1 MLKQLILENWKS
13 FRYAE
18 LPLDPLTVVIGTN
31 ASGKSNVAEA
41 LELLKRIVRGEDIEV
56 ALEGNK
62 TLSSIRGGVEWAALK
77 PETQFI
83 LKLLVQGEDDNT
95 DYFYSITVQT
105 KPDVH
110 IVQESLEMQ
119 KTLSNLP
126 INHEKLINNNLLTN
140 KSYFSEVNHLF
151 AQRQKEQNNL
161 KLALSKL
168 NNANQ
173 DLLQRV
179 NILKENITINKVKA
193 EVIIEKIEDVKKQTN
208 DLIEGINE
216 DDNKFNLLGNYLNL
230 MNILINKI
238 SSIFILNPAPS
249 LMRDYSRLSDILE
262 SDGSNIAGV
271 LAALDGEQKAE
282 VESTLSAYIK
292 DLPEGDIKRV
302 FAEPVGRLKTDAML
316 YCEEEWKPGE
326 MTLIDAK
333 TMSDGTLRFIAII
346 TALLTRPEGSQL
358 VIEEIDNGLHP
369 SRAELLVRILREIGS
384 KRKIDILITTHNPA
398 LLDALG
404 PEIVPFVVVAH
415 RDKETGESK
424 LTLLEDIENLPLL
437 LASGS
442 LGKLATKGVIEKSL
456 SDNK

>member
-18 LPLDPLTVVIGTN
+18 LPLDPLTVLIGTN
-31 ASGKSNVAEA
+31 ASGKSNVVET

-110 IVQESLEMQ
+110 IVQESLEIQ
-119 KTLSNLP
+119 KISSNSQS
-126 INHEKLINNNLLTN
+126 NYEKLINNNLLTH
-140 KSYFSEVNHLF
+140 KSYLSEVNYLF
-151 AQRQKEQNNL
+151 AQGKKEHDNL
-161 KLALSKL
+161 KLKLSKL
-168 NNANQ
+168 HNANQ
-173 DLLQRV
+173 ELLQKV
-179 NILKENITINKVKA
+179 NILKEKITNNEVKF

-208 DLIEGINE
+208 DLIERNYE
-216 DDNKFNLLGNYLNL
+216 DDDNFNLLSNYLDII
-230 MNILINKI
+230 NIIINKI
-238 SSIFILNPAPS
+238 SSIFILNPVPS
-249 LMRDYSRLSDILE
+249 TMRDYSRLSDILE

-282 VESTLSAYIK
+282 VESTLSAYIR
-292 DLPEGDIKRV
+292 DFPEGDIKTV
-302 FAEPVGRLKTDAML
+302 FAEPIGRLKTDAML

-326 MTLIDAK
+326 MTLIDARS
-333 TMSDGTLRFIAII
+333 MSDGTLRFLAIL

-424 LTLLEDIENLPLL
+424 LTLLEDIDNFSKLF
-437 LASGS
+437 ASYS
-442 LGKLATKGVIEKSL
+442 LGDMTTKGAIERSL
-456 SDNK
+456 SRNE

>member
-13 FRYAE
+13 FRYAQ
-18 LPLDPLTVVIGTN
+18 LPLDPLTVLIGTN

-77 PETQFI
+77 PENQFI
-83 LKLLVQGEDDNT
+83 LKLIVQGEDDKT

-110 IVQESLEMQ
+110 IVQESLEIQ
-119 KTLSNLP
+119 KISSNFQS
-126 INHEKLINNNLLTN
+126 NNETLINNILLSN
-140 KSYFSEVNHLF
+140 KSYLSEVNHLF
-151 AQRQKEQNNL
+151 AQGKKKHDKL
-161 KLALSKL
+161 KLAINKL
-168 NNANQ
+168 NNDNQ
-173 DLLQRV
+173 ELLK
-179 NILKENITINKVKA
+179 NFNALKENLTNNEAKA
-193 EVIIEKIEDVKKQTN
+193 EIIIEEIKNVKNQTN
-208 DLIEGINE
+208 KMIEIIYENDNNFDL
-216 DDNKFNLLGNYLNL
+216 LSNYLKV
-230 MNILINKI
+230 MNIIINKI
-238 SSIFILNPAPS
+238 SSIFILNPIPS
-249 LMRDYSRLSDILE
+249 TMRDYSRLSDILE

-271 LAALDGEQKAE
+271 LAALDNEQKAE

-292 DLPEGDIKRV
+292 DFPEGDIKTV
-302 FAEPVGRLKTDAML
+302 FAEPIGRLKTDAML

-326 MTLIDAK
+326 MTLIDARS
-333 TMSDGTLRFIAII
+333 MSDGTLRFLAIL

-369 SRAELLVRILREIGS
+369 SRAELLVRILREVGS

-415 RDKETGESK
+415 RNKETGESK

-437 LASGS
+437 LASGT
-442 LGKLATKGVIEKSL
+442 LGKLATKGAIEKSL

>member
-1 MLKQLILENWKS
+1 MLKKLILENWKS

-18 LPLDPLTVVIGTN
+18 LPLDPLTVLIGTN

-56 ALEGNK
+56 ALAGNK

-77 PETQFI
+77 PKTQFI

-105 KPDVH
+105 QPNVH
-110 IVQESLEMQ
+110 IVQEYLERQ
-119 KTLSNLP
+119 KISSDFQVS
-126 INHEKLINNNLLTN
+126 HEILINNNILTN
-140 KSYFSEVNHLF
+140 KSYLPEVTHLF
-151 AQRQKEQNNL
+151 AQRQKERD
-161 KLALSKL
+161 KLMLGLSKL

-173 DLLQRV
+173 ELLQKV
-179 NILKENITINKVKA
+179 NTLKENITTNEVKT
-193 EVIIEKIEDVKKQTN
+193 EVTIEKIEDVKKITT
-208 DLIEGINE
+208 DLFEIIYKN
-216 DDNKFNLLGNYLNL
+216 DNKFNL
-230 MNILINKI
+230 ISDSIKLIDIMIYKI
-238 SSIFILNPAPS
+238 SNIFVLNPVPS
-249 LMRDYSRLSDILE
+249 MMRDYSHLSNILE

-292 DLPEGDIKRV
+292 DFPEGDIKKV

-316 YCEEEWKPGE
+316 YCEEEWKPGHITE
-326 MTLIDAK
+326 IDARS
-333 TMSDGTLRFIAII
+333 MSDGTLRFIAIL

-369 SRAELLVRILREIGS
+369 SRAQLLVKILREIGE
-384 KRKIDILITTHNPA
+384 KRKIDILLTTHNPA

-415 RDKETGESK
+415 RDSETGESK
-424 LTLLEDIENLPLL
+424 LTLLEDIDNFSKLF
-437 LASGS
+437 ASYS
-442 LGKLATKGVIEKSL
+442 LGDMTTRGAIERSL
-456 SDNK
+456 SHNE